1 MLSLLS
7 LNLFSF
13 LQGLVAFLSNIFE
26 KEKIRQSYTAKTAM
40 LTKQTSVFPPLL
52 LWLAYPYKLRL
63 TPSIKV
69 HPFESTE
76 MQKIKIKPKQTLPKN
91 PQR

>member
-1 MLSLLS
+1 
-7 LNLFSF
+7 
-13 LQGLVAFLSNIFE
+13 
-26 KEKIRQSYTAKTAM
+26 M

-76 MQKIKIKPKQTLPKN
+76 MQKNKNKTKTDLTKKPSEVNTTFSALGLRIK
-91 PQR
+91 